1 MLKLSVKPGE
11 YILIGDEIKL
21 VFTGGSSN
29 NLRVLIDAPRAYNIV
44 RSEALERYGMAAGPG
59 NEVKHYLDRELSP
72 EAKEKIKSILMA
84 ERKRARRDLQTER
97 PAKT

>member
-1 MLKLSVKPGE
+1 MARKKVTDQVLGDWNEVNDALKK
-11 YILIGDEIKL
+11 IGDAQNEISVIESEMNSLIAEIK
-21 VFTGGSSN
+21 
-29 NLRVLIDAPRAYNIV
+29 A
-44 RSEALERYGMAAGPG
+44 
-59 NEVKHYLDRELSP
+59 